1 VPAAL
6 SGRQLLL
13 AASGASYVVVFLAF
27 LLYERPGLGLGHFF
41 YLSIATTA
49 IATGPLI
56 GALAGLGAT
65 VLYVSAVLLNPLIPS
80 NEILTAST
88 AIRFITFVS
97 IGFVIGWFAGRNRV
111 MVEELRILA
120 ERDILT
126 GLPNTR
132 AFEAAI
138 TKRLETGRPFAL
150 LLADMD
156 ALQVLNHEGGPSAG
170 NEALRR
176 VADRL
181 SKSLSNEDQVARV
194 GSDEFAI
201 LASCQTL
208 DEASELSGRLEWIL
222 SSQGTKA
229 TFGWAVHPQEGDN
242 ALAVYRA
249 ASERLYARKVMRGYV
264 RGQEPPARPRA
275 VS

>member
-1 VPAAL
+1 MSAAF

-13 AASGASYVVVFLAF
+13 AGSGASYAVVFLAF
-27 LLYERPGLGLGHFF
+27 LVYERPGLGLAHFF

-49 IATGPLI
+49 IATGPLV
-56 GALAGLGAT
+56 GALAGVAAT
-65 VLYVSAVLLNPLIPS
+65 GLYVTAILLNPLIPS
-80 NEILTAST
+80 NDVLTVST
-88 AIRFITFVS
+88 AIRCVTFVS
-97 IGFVIGWFAGRNRV
+97 IGFVIGYFAARNRV
-111 MVEELRILA
+111 MLEELRILA

-132 AFEAAI
+132 AFESAI
-138 TKRLETGRPFAL
+138 TRRLDDGRPFAL

-156 ALQVLNHEGGPSAG
+156 ALKELNHEAGPSAG
-170 NEALRR
+170 EEALRR

-181 SKSLSNEDQVARV
+181 SSSLSPEDQVARV
-194 GSDEFAI
+194 GSDEFAV

-208 DEASELSGRLEWIL
+208 DEASHLSVRLEWIL
-222 SSQGTKA
+222 SAQGTKA
-229 TFGWAVHPQEGDN
+229 TFGWAVHPQEGEN

-264 RGQEPPARPRA
+264 RGQQPQRPRA

>member
-1 VPAAL
+1 MPAAFT
-6 SGRQLLL
+6 GRHLLL
-13 AASGASYVVVFLAF
+13 VASGVSYAAVFLAF
-27 LLYERPGLGLGHFF
+27 LLYERPGLGLAHFF

-49 IATGPLI
+49 IATGPRV
-56 GALAGLGAT
+56 GAVSGLGAT
-65 VLYVSAVLLNPLIPS
+65 GMYVGAIFLNPTIPS
-80 NEILTAST
+80 NDVLTAST
-88 AIRFITFVS
+88 AIRCVTFVS
-97 IGFVIGWFAGRNRV
+97 IGFVIGYFARRNRV
-111 MVEELRILA
+111 MLQELRILA
-120 ERDILT
+120 ERDMLT

-138 TKRLETGRPFAL
+138 TKRLEAGRPFAL

-156 ALQVLNHEGGPSAG
+156 ALKELNHEAGPGAG
-170 NEALRR
+170 DEALRN

-181 SKSLSNEDQVARV
+181 ARSLSPADQVARV
-194 GSDEFAI
+194 GSDELAI

-208 DEASELSGRLEWIL
+208 DQASELSARLEWVL

-249 ASERLYARKVMRGYV
+249 ASERLYARKVMRGYL
-264 RGQEPPARPRA
+264 RSQQLQRPRA